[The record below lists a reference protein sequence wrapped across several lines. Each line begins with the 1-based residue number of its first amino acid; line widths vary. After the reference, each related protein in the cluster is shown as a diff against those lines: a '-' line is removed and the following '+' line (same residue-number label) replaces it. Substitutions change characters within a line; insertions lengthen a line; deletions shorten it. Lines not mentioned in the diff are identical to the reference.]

1 MSPPAAVFALELL
14 EILSMGML
22 WTSLPML
29 LESDTQPQRWG
40 LVTGVASA
48 IGLVT
53 GAAFGRLSDLHGRP
67 PVLLLA
73 VLMFASANL
82 FLAAAQLPQWLLE
95 AAGVAPVTLLVLGAL
110 LGRCSTTGGA
120 LRKALVSDLSPP
132 VDRTAALGRLAACGG
147 LGFVIGP
154 TLAGRLA
161 DIDVK
166 LSVRAQLLI
175 ASAAV
180 CTAVLIWLG
189 NAAAAAAA
197 AAAAVS
203 AREKPAKAVAVE
215 ASAFSVTKL
224 LSSRTVSG
232 LVAAQLFLSFGFQAF
247 TSSFYLYCVRR
258 FGWGALEY
266 GQLLSCLGVT
276 WTTTQALVI
285 PQLRHSGQPEPKILV
300 AGAFLLTCGRLSL
313 AFAYSVPQL
322 LLGELLVV
330 TGAATCFTITSSL
343 LSQAVP
349 ADQVRH
355 TQRKKGARTVVAH
368 QFFVRVAGWCNNGS
382 IVRIGVVLRY
392 RSAARSRLAN
402 GISGCASFM
411 DAPPL
416 VCDIDG

>member
-22 WTSLPML
+22 WTSLPIL
-29 LESDTQPQRWG
+29 LESDKQPQRWG
-40 LVTGVASA
+40 LVTGIASA
-48 IGLVT
+48 VGLAT
-53 GAAFGRLSDLHGRP
+53 GAAFGRLSDLHGRQ

-73 VLMFASANL
+73 VLMFASANI
-82 FLAAAQLPQWLLE
+82 FLAAAQLPPLLLE
-95 AAGVAPVTLLVLGAL
+95 TAGVAPVNLLVLGAL

-154 TLAGRLA
+154 TLAGHLS

-175 ASAAV
+175 ASVAV
-180 CTAVLIWLG
+180 CTAVLIWLD
-189 NAAAAAAA
+189 NAAP
-197 AAAAVS
+197 AVS
-203 AREKPAKAVAVE
+203 KRRKPTKAATVE
-215 ASAFSVTKL
+215 ISAFSVTKL

-258 FGWGALEY
+258 FAWGALEY

-285 PQLRHSGQPEPKILV
+285 PQLRHSGQPEPNILV

-313 AFAYSVPQL
+313 AFAYSIPQL

-330 TGAATCFTITSSL
+330 VGAATCFTITSSL

-355 TQRKKGARTVVAH
+355 T
-368 QFFVRVAGWCNNGS
+368 
-382 IVRIGVVLRY
+382 
-392 RSAARSRLAN
+392 
-402 GISGCASFM
+402 
-411 DAPPL
+411 
-416 VCDIDG
+416 